1 MRWGEIVMPSS
12 YLGKRQLTWATTII
26 LAFHYHPLQLRALN
40 NNKMRCTFQ
49 LSSQNTAEVGEVV
62 RSFENM
68 IFFMWRVGEKSFT
81 KKQFLEPIINRCL
94 YWQTHSNMNLIICF
108 DKCNHP
114 LAAKISTNKSK
125 IIWLMKSH
133 QHIQLPELG
142 SSSLIGTHNFE
153 NRVKNSFD
161 IWKLLLHIK
170 KKQDFQIT

>member
-1 MRWGEIVMPSS
+1 MPSS
-12 YLGKRQLTWATTII
+12 YLGKRQLTWTTTII

-40 NNKMRCTFQ
+40 NNKMRWT
-49 LSSQNTAEVGEVV
+49 
-62 RSFENM
+62 
-68 IFFMWRVGEKSFT
+68 FFMWRVGEKSFT
-81 KKQFLEPIINRCL
+81 EKQFLEPIINRCL

-114 LAAKISTNKSK
+114 LAAKINTNKSK

-142 SSSLIGTHNFE
+142 SSSLIGTYNFE

-161 IWKLLLHIK
+161 IWRLLLHIK